1 MLSWLLL
8 LTFAT
13 VSPAAEF
20 VSIRT
25 PKGTEIKVSLSLPAG
40 SKSAPLVVFA
50 PGQSCGERPLYDYV
64 TQALNQRGLAVVRFQ
79 YGFCVRHPDG
89 SELPSQGLSEELD
102 AFHAAHAYGASQ
114 AGVDGS
120 QVAFLGKSLGSMVS
134 YRAFQQERSASALAI
149 LTPVCTYTT
158 DEQGK
163 PLPEPQDVFA
173 ENYPKLGQ
181 EARPTFFLVGES
193 DSLCL
198 WPYMVKHLMEA
209 DFNTQAKLFPGD
221 HGFGE
226 KKADGT
232 YDEEK
237 TTSIQKQV
245 ADFTAGFLARQ
256 FEALE

>member
-8 LTFAT
+8 FTFAVT
-13 VSPAAEF
+13 APAAEF

-25 PKGTEIKVSLSLPAG
+25 PKGTEIQVTLSRPAG
-40 SKSAPLVVFA
+40 KKSAPLVVFA

-64 TQALNQRGLAVVRFQ
+64 TEALNERGIAVVRFQ
-79 YGFCVRHPDG
+79 YAFCLRHPDG
-89 SELPSQGLSEELD
+89 SELPSEALSEELE
-102 AFHAAHAYGASQ
+102 AFQAAHAYAAAQ
-114 AGVDGS
+114 PGVDGA
-120 QVAFLGKSLGSMVS
+120 QVAFLGKSLGSLVGF
-134 YRAFQQERSASALAI
+134 RAFQQERSARALAL

-173 ENYPKLGQ
+173 ENYPQLGN
-181 EARPTFFLVGES
+181 EARPTLFLVGES

-226 KKADGT
+226 KNTDGT
-232 YDEEK
+232 YDEAK
-237 TTSIQKQV
+237 TTANQKQV
-245 ADFTAGFLARQ
+245 AEHTARYLATQ
-256 FEALE
+256 LEVQE